1 MSFFDVNNTHN
12 QPRPFSPLR
21 VDLPVPS
28 YPHKTQKKP
37 RKQRIIKNG
46 IVNVDNVHIGRGLR
60 NANWLKIAKQKLT
73 QRELTLLRKRQATL
87 DRLIINAIQSFADP
101 DVNQFN
107 LDTYQTGIRDQLIHP
122 QSLIIGRC
130 SQYIAAVLH
139 KWNGYKP
146 KNEGEIRYFRHYFQR
161 CRHWFDTKKIRIMT
175 IDFWIP
181 NMRLIEQFATN
192 AASQFI
198 GNPPLQQKYSNY
210 LCALI
215 MKRVFE
221 GHIKPANARKMWLIP
236 AMAYPIFLR
245 QFNDNLQIV
254 VNEKSRKNKVIRTQ
268 YLRCLNHK
276 CDALRDAFYDEMNR
290 NRRTTTNRSNSNSNR
305 NINAF
310 ASDYV
315 SPSVTPPPNP
325 FAYVSEL
332 SLPMDLHR
340 STSGRNETPL
350 PLFPQTNV
358 SSNWVF
364 DDVLNC
370 GEHHL
375 NDSSEFAHD
384 AAAHAMIPMPCRC
397 TECVLSPCDCFGHF
411 DL

>member
-21 VDLPVPS
+21 VDQPIPS
-28 YPHKTQKKP
+28 NPHKTQKKP

-198 GNPPLQQKYSNY
+198 GNPPLQQKYSDY
-210 LCALI
+210 LYILI
-215 MKRVFE
+215 MKSIFE

-276 CDALRDAFYDEMNR
+276 CNALRDAFYEEMNR
-290 NRRTTTNRSNSNSNR
+290 PMTTNRSQISVVSNSNSNR
-305 NINAF
+305 NNGNAF
-310 ASDYV
+310 VSDYV
-315 SPSVTPPPNP
+315 QDMIPPTNPST
-325 FAYVSEL
+325 
-332 SLPMDLHR
+332 
-340 STSGRNETPL
+340 L
-350 PLFPQTNV
+350 PLFPLWPNV
-358 SSNWVF
+358 SPDWVF
-364 DDVLNC
+364 D
-370 GEHHL
+370 HL
-375 NDSSEFAHD
+375 NDISECTPLSAHE
-384 AAAHAMIPMPCRC
+384 AELHTTVPMPCRC
-397 TECVLSPCDCFGHF
+397 AACVPSPCYLFCHRIDCFCHL
-411 DL
+411 DS

>member
-1 MSFFDVNNTHN
+1 MSFVNANN
-12 QPRPFSPLR
+12 YRPRSFSPLQIG
-21 VDLPVPS
+21 PS
-28 YPHKTQKKP
+28 GLSNSFKTQKKS
-37 RKQRIIKNG
+37 RKQRTIKNG
-46 IVNVDNVHIGRGLR
+46 IVNVDDVHIGCGLG
-60 NANWLKIAKQKLT
+60 NINWLKIAKQKLT
-73 QRELTLLRKRQATL
+73 QRELILLRTRQGTL
-87 DRLIINAIQSFADP
+87 DRLIIDVIQTFTDSN
-101 DVNQFN
+101 VNQFN
-107 LDTYQTGIRDQLIHP
+107 LNAYQTGIRDQLLHP
-122 QSLIIGRC
+122 QSVIMSRC
-130 SQYIAAVLH
+130 SQYIAGVLH

-146 KNEGEIRYFRHYFQR
+146 QKDIDEKIRFFRHYFQR

-181 NMRLIEQFATN
+181 IMQLIQQYATN

-198 GNPPLQQKYSNY
+198 GNPPLQQKYSDY
-210 LCALI
+210 LYILI
-215 MKRVFE
+215 MKSIFE

-245 QFNDNLQIV
+245 QFNGNLQIV
-254 VNEKSRKNKVIRTQ
+254 IDTKSRKNKVIRTQ

-340 STSGRNETPL
+340 STSDRNETPL
-350 PLFPQTNV
+350 PLFPQT
-358 SSNWVF
+358 
-364 DDVLNC
+364 
-370 GEHHL
+370 
-375 NDSSEFAHD
+375 
-384 AAAHAMIPMPCRC
+384 
-397 TECVLSPCDCFGHF
+397 
-411 DL
+411 